1 MARVVTLT
9 RPGIA
14 LAGWVAGDA
23 AEAARLARAS
33 QALTS
38 GPQTPL
44 AGDLVQRY
52 VAGSLS
58 IEQAIQEARSALDS
72 DYGRKS
78 GPASS

>member
-1 MARVVTLT
+1 MT
-9 RPGIA
+9 RS
-14 LAGWVAGDA
+14 
-23 AEAARLARAS
+23 EAARLARAS

>member
-1 MARVVTLT
+1 VT
-9 RPGIA
+9 R
-14 LAGWVAGDA
+14 

-58 IEQAIQEARSALDS
+58 IEQAIQ
-72 DYGRKS
+72 GM
-78 GPASS
+78 